1 MKKEIN
7 AFHTT
12 GKPPHCLVV
21 FVLLLLSVKAR
32 LYCNRFVLEN
42 LPVSLRHRKAF
53 YWNLLITSMEVGWL
67 CCWLHLCL
75 LINKHTSMDRT
86 VKPTGYY
93 HEMFPLRMT
102 KPKAFGTQKLSHQI
116 SYAQIS
122 IFFRLI
128 LLLAENVWCWQ
139 KIEWSLL
146 RGRKRGTSWRA
157 LRDEIGAV
165 MCVLNLSTAIS
176 RF

>member
-53 YWNLLITSMEVGWL
+53 YWNLLITSMEVGCL
-67 CCWLHLCL
+67 CCWVHLCL

-122 IFFRLI
+122 IFSGWFCYLPKMYDVDKK
-128 LLLAENVWCWQ
+128 LNEVCWEVGNVERVEERCEM
-139 KIEWSLL
+139 KS
-146 RGRKRGTSWRA
+146 G
-157 LRDEIGAV
+157 
-165 MCVLNLSTAIS
+165 M
-176 RF
+176 